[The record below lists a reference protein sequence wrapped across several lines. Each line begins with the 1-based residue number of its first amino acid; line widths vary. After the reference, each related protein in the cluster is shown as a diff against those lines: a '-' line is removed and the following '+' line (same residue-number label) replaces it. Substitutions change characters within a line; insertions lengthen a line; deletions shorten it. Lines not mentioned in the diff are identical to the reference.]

1 MPVLH
6 NLDGPFA
13 GVLKFGA
20 CFGIPRSLP
29 HFGATHLSDSAAT
42 CRVDFE
48 LSEPE
53 FAGLWLLVA
62 TVRRHLIATTDA
74 CEFNIGV
81 NDGVAAGQTVMHAH
95 VHVIPRRKGD
105 VVDLRGGI
113 RW

>member
-1 MPVLH
+1 MLWHSEIATPISAQHTLV
-6 NLDGPFA
+6 
-13 GVLKFGA
+13 
-20 CFGIPRSLP
+20 IPRRHVASI
-29 HFGATHLSDSAAT
+29 
-42 CRVDFE
+42 FE

-113 RW
+113 HGDP